1 MSRWAGKKRLGIEW
15 LGWGKP
21 GWVEGSGGG
30 LGRESWDCGWDQ
42 KGFCGGGG
50 ESIPSAYRLSKWLK
64 SKRLNSRL
72 SSA

>member
-42 KGFCGGGG
+42 KGFCGGGWG
-50 ESIPSAYRLSKWLK
+50 VYPISLPALQVAEI
-64 SKRLNSRL
+64 
-72 SSA
+72 